1 MQDNQS
7 IDKDQA
13 MKLAAILL
21 SVRADGDN
29 ETLADQMLALADVIR
44 RKDQE
49 RVRERIGNPKL
60 GC

>member
-7 IDKDQA
+7 IDKYQA

-21 SVRADGDN
+21 SARADADN

>member
-1 MQDNQS
+1 
-7 IDKDQA
+7 

-21 SVRADGDN
+21 SARADGDN